1 MCRPHSYC
9 FRDFV
14 PHKPCQ
20 NYVLRDYLCLCLWF
34 FRLLCVYAS
43 PCVHLNPF
51 APSWV
56 LSYPFFVFTRIC
68 VFLGNFPAMHA
79 RESYPAN
86 PNMSLF
92 VVFACALVKVHP
104 TAPIQTHI
112 HPHIPVRHLDIHE
125 IETYIILRKS
135 ITSNVI
141 QILKFIYIRDNIRGS
156 TSSMSFRT

>member
-1 MCRPHSYC
+1 
-9 FRDFV
+9 
-14 PHKPCQ
+14 
-20 NYVLRDYLCLCLWF
+20 
-34 FRLLCVYAS
+34 
-43 PCVHLNPF
+43 
-51 APSWV
+51 
-56 LSYPFFVFTRIC
+56 
-68 VFLGNFPAMHA
+68 MHA